1 MKKTT
6 VLAAA
11 VLPMFFAGA
20 AFAQAKSYY
29 LDGYQGSCPPGGVN
43 GEGIEGIV
51 TIGNGSFNNFE
62 ATYRRQSELTQLGDG
77 WVQAVYAVEWEGEP
91 GEPQRIRLRITDDR
105 VDIQDSEETY
115 SAKRCR

>member
-6 VLAAA
+6 LLAAA
-11 VLPMFFAGA
+11 VLPFFFAGA
-20 AFAQAKSYY
+20 AFAQAPAYY
-29 LDGYQGSCPPGGVN
+29 IDGYQGSCPAGGVN
-43 GEGIEGIV
+43 GGGIEGIV
-51 TIGNGSFNNFE
+51 SIGNGSFTVFD
-62 ATYRRQSELTQLGDG
+62 ATYRRQSDLTKLGDG

-91 GEPQRIRLRITDDR
+91 GEPQRIKLRITDDR